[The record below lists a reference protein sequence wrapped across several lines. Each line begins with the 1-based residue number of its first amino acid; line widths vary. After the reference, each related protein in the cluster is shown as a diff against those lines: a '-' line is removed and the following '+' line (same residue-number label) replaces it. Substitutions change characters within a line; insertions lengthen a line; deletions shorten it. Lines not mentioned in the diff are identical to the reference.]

1 MEILKNSWF
10 VGISTGLISGILVFF
25 FTKWIMDKRGKVE
38 YFKQVDNANQNVIE
52 ALKPYV
58 AENGLPDIEIFKA
71 LIMATARSFGVD
83 SKDMF
88 SVSIYCEELIR
99 EIIRDVYVS
108 NVKKQEYTNALA
120 RYMENIE
127 KNKKSSEASNMDT
140 SLWKYGE
147 KLRKQ
152 ISIYTYIIA
161 AILTM
166 ASSFLFTIDSYKN
179 IGKIGFWY
187 PFDADP
193 VLWLPIIILLFVI
206 LIMVLFMGVETATK
220 IVKNKK
226 SKEIKREDF
235 DKLVDEEK
243 KQ

>member
-1 MEILKNSWF
+1 
-10 VGISTGLISGILVFF
+10 
-25 FTKWIMDKRGKVE
+25 
-38 YFKQVDNANQNVIE
+38 
-52 ALKPYV
+52 
-58 AENGLPDIEIFKA
+58 
-71 LIMATARSFGVD
+71 
-83 SKDMF
+83 
-88 SVSIYCEELIR
+88 
-99 EIIRDVYVS
+99 
-108 NVKKQEYTNALA
+108 
-120 RYMENIE
+120 
-127 KNKKSSEASNMDT
+127 MDT

-152 ISIYTYIIA
+152 ISIYTSIIA

>member
-99 EIIRDVYVS
+99 EIIRDVYV
-108 NVKKQEYTNALA
+108 
-120 RYMENIE
+120 
-127 KNKKSSEASNMDT
+127 
-140 SLWKYGE
+140 
-147 KLRKQ
+147 
-152 ISIYTYIIA
+152 
-161 AILTM
+161 
-166 ASSFLFTIDSYKN
+166 
-179 IGKIGFWY
+179 
-187 PFDADP
+187 
-193 VLWLPIIILLFVI
+193 
-206 LIMVLFMGVETATK
+206 
-220 IVKNKK
+220 
-226 SKEIKREDF
+226 
-235 DKLVDEEK
+235 
-243 KQ
+243 